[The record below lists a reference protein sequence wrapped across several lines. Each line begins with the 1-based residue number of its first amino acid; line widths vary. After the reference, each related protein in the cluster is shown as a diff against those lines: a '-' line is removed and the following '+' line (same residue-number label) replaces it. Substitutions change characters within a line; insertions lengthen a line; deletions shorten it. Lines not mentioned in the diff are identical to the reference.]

1 MADKYKMNRGVQKA
15 LYKYLPGCWVDFT
28 QSGGGLTYAVH
39 VDRWNSVP
47 LTGVNNK
54 RLLRVVSQRVHG
66 FADASPHGAAALANF
81 PHRIDTDSCSVLTP
95 RSDAEQSAI
104 FTSVEPLVFVCSSCG
119 RFRQFTSQ
127 EAFHQ
132 QEHEPCACG
141 NHMTQLRIV
150 AICKCGHAEGIH
162 IPDCPVP
169 GHGTESIVRRG
180 SGLDFICTKCGK
192 RVPLN
197 FRCPKCGQKMD
208 LKPALD
214 SAQFFPFSLSLID
227 LLDKRKDVFL
237 DKEADG
243 LGEKVILAQYLGLI
257 SQQLYEGTIANGA
270 VTGDGELEE
279 RLQREAEELRAAGLD
294 EAAVQLVLDS
304 KRKADP
310 GGALFSAIAQVESGI
325 SLSSAST
332 LKRLAEQI
340 MEYDELMHAKVVLSL
355 KDAEE
360 DATLVRD
367 GIRPDYLGAAKAM
380 GFSNVRLCS
389 GVPIVF
395 ATYGYTRKECGPEEG
410 VRLRG
415 FSQETGKSCVYATR
429 LETEGVLFE
438 LDRERVLD
446 WLLRNNMLDELDLPQ
461 DRSEYGLK
469 LWFLDQLRPERIKP
483 FSAIE
488 PTDRQGL
495 ITKKIYTLLH
505 SLSHALIGE
514 ASQICG
520 LDKSSISEYILPNIP
535 AVLLYCSNSQGFSM
549 GALYTAFQTYFD
561 RWMKSARENV
571 KKCIFDPICISKE
584 KACAGCLFLNEVSC
598 QHFNKDLDR
607 AYLCGYFDSQSQHKL
622 TGYWEE

>member
-1 MADKYKMNRGVQKA
+1 MANKHQMHRGVQQA
-15 LYKYLPGCWVDFT
+15 LYKYLPGSWVDFT

-39 VDRWNSVP
+39 VDRWDSVP
-47 LTGVNNK
+47 LAGVNNR
-54 RLLRVVSQRVHG
+54 RLLRVVNHRVHG
-66 FADASPHGAAALANF
+66 FADASPDGAAALADF
-81 PHRIDTDSCSVLTP
+81 PHRIDENSCSVLTP
-95 RSDAEQSAI
+95 RADEERGSI
-104 FTSVEPLVFVCSSCG
+104 FTSVNPLVFVCSSCG
-119 RFRQFTSQ
+119 RFRQFQ
-127 EAFHQ
+127 NYDEFLRR
-132 QEHEPCACG
+132 ENEPCACG
-141 NHMTQLRIV
+141 RHMTQLRIV

-162 IPDCPVP
+162 IPPCPTP
-169 GHGTESIVRRG
+169 GHGTEFIVRRG

-192 RVPLN
+192 RLSLT
-197 FRCPKCGQKMD
+197 FRCPKCGQRMD

-214 SAQFFPFSLSLID
+214 LSHFFPFSLSLID

-237 DKEADG
+237 DKETDG

-257 SQQLYEGTIANGA
+257 SQQLYEDTIANGA

-279 RLQREAEELRAAGLD
+279 RLQREAGELRAAGLD
-294 EAAVQLVLDS
+294 EALIQMVLDN

-310 GGALFSAIAQVESGI
+310 GGALFSAISQVESGI
-325 SLSSAST
+325 SLSSGST
-332 LKRLAEQI
+332 LKLLAEQI

-355 KDAEE
+355 EDAEA

-367 GIRPDYLGAAKAM
+367 GLQPDYTGAARAL
-380 GFSNVRLCS
+380 GFSDVRLCS
-389 GVPIVF
+389 GVPIVS
-395 ATYGYTRKECGPEEG
+395 ASYGYTRKECGPEEG
-410 VRLRG
+410 VKLRG
-415 FSQETGKSCVYATR
+415 FVGEKGKNCVYATR

-438 LDRERVLD
+438 LDRKQVLD
-446 WLLRNNMLDELDLPQ
+446 WLLRNGIIDELDLPQ
-461 DRSEYGLK
+461 DLSEYGMK
-469 LWFLDQLRPERIKP
+469 LWFLDQVRPERIKP
-483 FSAIE
+483 FSEIE
-488 PTDRQGL
+488 PIDRPGL
-495 ITKKIYTLLH
+495 ITKKVYTLLH
-505 SLSHALIGE
+505 SISHALIGE

-561 RWMKSARENV
+561 RWMKAARENV

-607 AYLCGYFDSQSQHKL
+607 AYLCGYFDSQSQNKL